1 MKTQFYTIEFFLSF
15 TRFFLCTLTNIP
27 DYFFLSPVIIC
38 RIMNANNNKNK
49 NSKFE
54 KEAKS
59 HETQFYTIE
68 LLFFLSLDVSYEHSE
83 VFPTIFFLS
92 LLIPPFF
99 VECFFSLGFYFAWF
113 LFSRVQNASYFRENP
128 IFCSALFFAWFLFS
142 RV

>member
-15 TRFFLCTLTNIP
+15 TRFFLWTLINIP
-27 DYFFLSPVIIC
+27 YYFFLSPVIIC
-38 RIMNANNNKNK
+38 RIMNANNNKK
-49 NSKFE
+49 KTRNSRRKPRAM
-54 KEAKS
+54 K
-59 HETQFYTIE
+59 TQFYTIE
-68 LLFFLSLDVSYEHSE
+68 LFFSFTRCFLWTLRNIPYY
-83 VFPTIFFLS
+83 FFLS